1 VDRPIALLVAALALG
16 GCHPKARERLVVAV
30 SEFPIADLVRRIAGP
45 DADVALV
52 ASGAGAP
59 AGARVFV
66 SVGLGFDPWMD
77 ALAAQAPPKSR
88 VLKVGER
95 VPTLTMADG
104 AIDPYV
110 WMDPQ
115 RARVIATAIA
125 EDLARADASHAVA
138 FSERASA
145 LDASLAALDKEIEAS
160 VAAWPS
166 RDVPALPPS
175 MAYFAERYGLHAAPA
190 ASATA
195 HAGLAATDALGGDD
209 TKLRTYED
217 LIRFDAAALKPSGR

>member
-1 VDRPIALLVAALALG
+1 VPLVVVVVAALALA
-16 GCHPKARERLVVAV
+16 GCHPKVHERVTVAV
-30 SEFPIADLVRRIAGP
+30 SVFPVYDLVRRIAGP
-45 DADVALV
+45 DADLV
-52 ASGAGAP
+52 LVRDGGGA

-77 ALAAQAPPKSR
+77 ALEAAAPPRSR

-95 VPTLTMADG
+95 VPTLTTDDG
-104 AIDPYV
+104 AIDAYV

-125 EDLARADASHAVA
+125 EDLARADSSHAVA

-145 LDASLAALDKEIEAS
+145 LDASLASLDKEIEAR
-160 VAAWPS
+160 VATWPT

-175 MAYFAERYGLHAAPA
+175 MAYFAERYGLHAAPG

-195 HAGLAATDALGGDD
+195 RGAIDALGGAD

-217 LIRFDAAALKPSGR
+217 LIRFDAAALAPSAR